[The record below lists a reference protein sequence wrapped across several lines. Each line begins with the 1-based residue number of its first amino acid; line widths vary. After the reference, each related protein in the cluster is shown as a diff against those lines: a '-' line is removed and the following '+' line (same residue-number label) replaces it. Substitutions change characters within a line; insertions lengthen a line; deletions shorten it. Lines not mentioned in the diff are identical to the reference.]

1 MGKSMIRLYHGSEN
15 IIKQPLFGKGASRND
30 YGKGFYCT
38 ENIELAKEWACSKG
52 SDGFANVYDLD
63 MAGLNVL
70 KLNKPPYNVL
80 NWLAILA
87 ENRTYWERNSISE
100 DAKNY
105 LKENFLIDIAGYDV
119 IVGYRADDSYF
130 SFAKNFV
137 SNAIT
142 LPQLQ
147 EAMRLGKLGEQM
159 VLKSEQAFRQIRFL
173 EAKPAAANEYYVK
186 KAARDRAAQNEYRS
200 SVRSQSHTNELL
212 MIDIM
217 REGIKDGDERLF

>member
-15 IIKQPLFGKGASRND
+15 IIKQPLFGKGSSRND

-38 ENIELAKEWACSKG
+38 ENMELAKEWACSKG

-130 SFAKNFV
+130 SFARNFV

-173 EAKPAAANEYYVK
+173 EAKPAAANEYYAK
-186 KAARDRAAQNEYRS
+186 KAARDRAAQKEYRS
-200 SVRSQSHTNELL
+200 RVRSQSHTNELL